1 METQQTT
8 DYDLFRT
15 ITSNR
20 EVDEKHVNKLV
31 RAIRQKNLLHLN
43 PIVCNNAMEVID
55 GQHRLEAARKL
66 EVPVY
71 YVMDANISRNDMATI
86 NSNAKNWNVMDY
98 INFWTI
104 EKRPG
109 FDKLSSFLSENPLI
123 PPSTALM
130 MLSAD
135 GTRNTR
141 EIRDGVVDT
150 SNYQQAATIAGILK
164 GYRNMIEHAYERN
177 FVLAVIAV
185 VNNPAYDHAVMQS
198 KLEYQSRSLVR
209 CISKK
214 QYIELLEEIYN
225 YKSSK
230 NRVKF
235 C

>member
-1 METQQTT
+1 
-8 DYDLFRT
+8 
-15 ITSNR
+15 
-20 EVDEKHVNKLV
+20 
-31 RAIRQKNLLHLN
+31 
-43 PIVCNNAMEVID
+43 
-55 GQHRLEAARKL
+55 
-66 EVPVY
+66 
-71 YVMDANISRNDMATI
+71 VMDANISRNDMATI